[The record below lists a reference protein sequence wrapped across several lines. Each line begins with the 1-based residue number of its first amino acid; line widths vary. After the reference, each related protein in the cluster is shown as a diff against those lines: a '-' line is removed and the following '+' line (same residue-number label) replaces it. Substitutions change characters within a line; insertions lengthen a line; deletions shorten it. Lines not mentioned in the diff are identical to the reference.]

1 MNLMEFQKSKTALT
15 KKALKEHFEVN
26 LDLNKMNQKKTRSM
40 LNRVTGL
47 LKEARRSGSAAQT
60 SPSYLK
66 LVMMEQMLSNHYQD
80 IRVQTSIVVENE
92 EVEKSQ
98 VILAAQ
104 DLVDQIQKMIEQ
116 VSKMNAEELPAVV
129 NGISNEIG
137 TSESET
143 YNQSTSQALTTLLQ
157 SLSSAKSDLT
167 SNLGQ
172 ITGAESAEAPDAF
185 DAGLEDGEMD
195 ADLGMGDETAM
206 DVPEPEETP
215 DLSSDETDE
224 IGSAGRE
231 LR

>member
-1 MNLMEFQKSKTALT
+1 
-15 KKALKEHFEVN
+15 
-26 LDLNKMNQKKTRSM
+26 
-40 LNRVTGL
+40 
-47 LKEARRSGSAAQT
+47 
-60 SPSYLK
+60 
-66 LVMMEQMLSNHYQD
+66 MMEQMLSNHYQD

-143 YNQSTSQALTTLLQ
+143 YNQSTSQSLTTLLQ
-157 SLSSAKSDLT
+157 SLSTAKSDLT
-167 SNLGQ
+167 SSLGQ
-172 ITGAESAEAPDAF
+172 ITGAESAEAPEAF
-185 DAGLEDGEMD
+185 DAGVEDGEMD

-206 DVPEPEETP
+206 DVPEPEEIS
-215 DLSSDETDE
+215 DLSVSDETDE

>member
-1 MNLMEFQKSKTALT
+1 MEFQGSKTTLA
-15 KKALKEHFEVN
+15 KKALKEHFEVD
-26 LDLNKMNQKKTRSM
+26 LDLNKMDQKKTRSM
-40 LNRVTGL
+40 LSRVTGL
-47 LKEARRSGSAAQT
+47 LKEARRSGSVAQT

-143 YNQSTSQALTTLLQ
+143 YNQSTSQSLTTLLQ
-157 SLSSAKSDLT
+157 SLSTAKSDLT
-167 SNLGQ
+167 SSLGQ
-172 ITGAESAEAPDAF
+172 ITGAESAEAPEAF
-185 DAGLEDGEMD
+185 DAGVEDGEMD

-206 DVPEPEETP
+206 DVPEPEEIS
-215 DLSSDETDE
+215 DLSVSDETDE

>member
-1 MNLMEFQKSKTALT
+1 MEFQGSKTTLT
-15 KKALKEHFEVN
+15 KKALKEHFEVD

-40 LNRVTGL
+40 LSRVTGL

-137 TSESET
+137 TAESET
-143 YNQSTSQALTTLLQ
+143 YNQSTSQCLTTLLQ
-157 SLSSAKSDLT
+157 SLSTAKSDLT

-172 ITGAESAEAPDAF
+172 ITGAESAASDAF
-185 DAGLEDGEMD
+185 DAGVEDGEMD
-195 ADLGMGDETAM
+195 AGMDDGMGDETAM
-206 DVPEPEETP
+206 DMPEPEETP

>member
-1 MNLMEFQKSKTALT
+1 MEFQKSKTALT

-26 LDLNKMNQKKTRSM
+26 IDLNKMNQKKTCSM

-47 LKEARRSGSAAQT
+47 LKEARRSDSDAQT
-60 SPSYLK
+60 SSSYLK

-137 TSESET
+137 TTESES
-143 YNQSTSQALTTLLQ
+143 YNQSTSQSLTTLLQ
-157 SLSSAKSDLT
+157 SLSSVKSDLT
-167 SNLGQ
+167 RNLGQ
-172 ITGAESAEAPDAF
+172 ITGVESAEAF
-185 DAGLEDGEMD
+185 DAGLEDDEMD
-195 ADLGMGDETAM
+195 ADLDMSDETAM
-206 DVPEPEETP
+206 DVPEPKETS

>member
-1 MNLMEFQKSKTALT
+1 MEFQKSKTALT

-104 DLVDQIQKMIEQ
+104 DLIDQIQKMIEQ

-137 TSESET
+137 TAESET
-143 YNQSTSQALTTLLQ
+143 YNQSTSQALTTLIQ
-157 SLSSAKSDLT
+157 TLSTAKSDLT
-167 SNLGQ
+167 SSLGQ
-172 ITGAESAEAPDAF
+172 ITGAESTAAPDAF

-195 ADLGMGDETAM
+195 ADLGMGDETDM
-206 DVPEPEETP
+206 DMPEPEETP